1 MKRSLGR
8 NCWMW
13 KRSPSF
19 NDGVEGELE
28 WWWKERKPWCTSSDA
43 PGARSENRIQKEYTL
58 WVQWAHARAHTLRT
72 IMQWIQ
78 SHTAPY
84 WVWHITPVC
93 PWFWGK
99 GSRLS
104 QFSFVHQFLNLQNL
118 LGEEGHCQWKKPDH
132 HGKIL
137 VYDHI
142 VMMVMQYHDDDKM
155 MIQCYD
161 DDKMMIQCH
170 DDDKMMIQFYDDDKM
185 GEYSAK
191 IWPVGHFQFSTLA
204 ANPIQT
210 LAPFFSLFLWKLWW
224 CYGENMMMVMTSVIM
239 MPASFYQL

>member
-1 MKRSLGR
+1 MV
-8 NCWMW
+8 
-13 KRSPSF
+13 
-19 NDGVEGELE
+19 VEREEALVHIL
-28 WWWKERKPWCTSSDA
+28 WCTRCQIGEQN
-43 PGARSENRIQKEYTL
+43 PKRVHTL
-58 WVQWAHARAHTLRT
+58 STVSTCKSTREHTLRT

-132 HGKIL
+132 YGKIL

-142 VMMVMQYHDDDKM
+142 VMMMMQCHDDDKM
-155 MIQCYD
+155 MTQCYD
-161 DDKMMIQCH
+161 DDKMMIQC
-170 DDDKMMIQFYDDDKM
+170 YDDDKM